1 MRAAVHTWL
10 VEPLDDEIVR
20 VVERI
25 THAPDVRAVAVMPD
39 VHLAGDVCVGMAI
52 GTERCVHPAAVGGDI
67 GCGMTAVAFDCA
79 ADVVDAARAERLLGE
94 IAARVPAARHRRAAR
109 RRR

>member
-52 GTERCVHPAAVGGDI
+52 GTRGASIPLPSVVISAAG
-67 GCGMTAVAFDCA
+67 
-79 ADVVDAARAERLLGE
+79 
-94 IAARVPAARHRRAAR
+94 
-109 RRR
+109 